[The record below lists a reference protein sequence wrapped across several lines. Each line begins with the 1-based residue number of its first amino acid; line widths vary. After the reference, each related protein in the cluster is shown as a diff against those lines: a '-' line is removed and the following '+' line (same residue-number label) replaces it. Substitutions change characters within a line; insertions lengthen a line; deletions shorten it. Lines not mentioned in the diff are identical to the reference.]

1 MPAANPDPQP
11 LTILI
16 ADDHDLFATGL
27 AETLAPYPDLTVVG
41 RAADGAEAVALASVL
56 HPDVVVM
63 DVSMPRLDGIV
74 ATREITETFEH
85 MRVIVLSALTDAETA
100 SRARSAGAAAY
111 LLKGCPIDHLVTAI
125 REIGAPSPVNNG
137 RGAPVRRGAF
147 FSSNRLELLER
158 LSTGPAIAN

>member
-74 ATREITETFEH
+74 ATREISETFEH

-100 SRARSAGAAAY
+100 SRARSAGAVAY
-111 LLKGCPIDHLVTAI
+111 LFKGCPIDHLVAAI
-125 REIGAPSPVNNG
+125 REIGAPSPVSNG
-137 RGAPVRRGAF
+137 RSAPVRRGAF
-147 FSSNRLELLER
+147 FPQIVLNCSKGCLQARQ
-158 LSTGPAIAN
+158 